1 MNAGHDTLDLTLAA
15 LADPTRRAILSE
27 LARRESRITHLA
39 EPFAVS
45 LNAISKHVKVLER
58 AGLVSRRI
66 VGRDHVLTY
75 NPAPMDEAEAWIEA
89 QKALWSWRLKRLG
102 EALDEQEITE

>member
-1 MNAGHDTLDLTLAA
+1 MIAGHDPLDLTLAA

-27 LARRESRITHLA
+27 LAREESRITRLA
-39 EPFAVS
+39 EPFAIS

-75 NPAPMDEAEAWIEA
+75 NPAPLHEAEAWIEG
-89 QKALWSWRLKRLG
+89 QKALWSWRLNRLSQ
-102 EALDEQEITE
+102 ALDEQEISE

>member
-1 MNAGHDTLDLTLAA
+1 MIAEPDTLDLTLAA

-27 LARRESRITHLA
+27 LARREARITHLA

-58 AGLVSRRI
+58 AGLVSRKI
-66 VGRDHVLTY
+66 VGRDHILTY
-75 NPAPMDEAEAWIEA
+75 NPAPLHKAEAWIQA
-89 QKALWSWRLKRLG
+89 QKALWSWRLNLLD
-102 EALDEQEITE
+102 EALNGQESPK